1 MTIRRSRRFARV
13 ATATAVAL
21 TSLVGGLA
29 AAGPAAAYTPCPP
42 DVCDPPVVVVPKKW
56 PFPGPNPC
64 LSCPPDRFR
73 IDVRDLIITERLD
86 QIGTPLLE
94 RELVLDVP
102 RGIAP

>member
-1 MTIRRSRRFARV
+1 MTIRRTRAGRLA
-13 ATATAVAL
+13 AATAVTAATL
-21 TSLVGGLA
+21 TGALA
-29 AAGPAAAYTPCPP
+29 AAGPASAYTPCPP
-42 DVCDPPVVVVPKKW
+42 DICDPPVEVVPKKW

-64 LSCPPDRFR
+64 LACPPDRFR

-86 QIGTPLLE
+86 QVGTPLLE